1 MIAVSQFCQLLKS
14 NSIDFFAGVPDSLLS
29 SFSQYLE
36 SSASRKQHI
45 ITANEGSAVALALG
59 HHLATASTPLVY
71 MQNSGLGNAY
81 NPLVSLADPEVY
93 SIPMV
98 LLIGWRGQPGIK
110 DEPQHKKQGA
120 ITLST
125 LETMGIPYLQL
136 NASTENT
143 SDGVNQLIKKAKTE
157 SRPVAI
163 VVSKNTFLN
172 DMLEKASVAPPTSL
186 FTRENAIE
194 LIVKSLPTN
203 AKVVCT
209 TGMASREL
217 FELREKQS
225 QPHNND
231 FLTVGG
237 MGHASQIALGVAM
250 YDKNDIVCIDGD
262 GAALMHMGSLAIN
275 GNSQL
280 PNFKHIV
287 LNNGC
292 HDSVGGQATLGKQV
306 ELTQIARSCG
316 YHFSERVT
324 SQDELNSALPK
335 LFASS
340 LPAFLEVVID
350 RGRRQGLGRPT
361 ETPLQC
367 KLAFMKCDEN
377 NESKDDSKN
386 EPRD

>member
-14 NSIDFFAGVPDSLLS
+14 NGIDFFAGVPDSLLS
-29 SFSQYLE
+29 PFSQYLE
-36 SSASRKQHI
+36 SSASGKQHV
-45 ITANEGSAVALALG
+45 ITANEGNAVALALG
-59 HHLATASTPLVY
+59 HHLGTASTPLVY

-98 LLIGWRGQPGIK
+98 LLIGWRGQPGVK

-120 ITLST
+120 ITLAT
-125 LETMGIPYLQL
+125 LKAMDIPYLHL
-136 NASTENT
+136 DGNTENIP
-143 SDGVNQLIKKAKTE
+143 DFVDKLIKKAKTD

-163 VVSKNTFLN
+163 VVSKNTFIN
-172 DMLEKASVAPPTSL
+172 DAVKTHLPEPKTSL
-186 FTRENAIE
+186 FTREIAIE
-194 LIVKSLPTN
+194 QIVQSLPEN
-203 AKVVCT
+203 AKIVCT

-217 FELREKQS
+217 FELREQQS

-250 YDKNDIVCIDGD
+250 YDNKDIVCIDGD

-275 GNSQL
+275 GHSQL
-280 PNFKHIV
+280 TNFKHIV

-292 HDSVGGQATLGKQV
+292 HDSVGGQATLGKQID
-306 ELTQIARSCG
+306 LTQVAKACG
-316 YHFSERVT
+316 YFFSVRVT
-324 SQDELNSALPK
+324 NQSELNDALPK
-335 LFASS
+335 LFACSQ
-340 LPAFLEVVID
+340 PAFLEVVID
-350 RGRRQGLGRPT
+350 KGHRRSLGRPT

-367 KLAFMKCDEN
+367 KLAFMKSGQIDE
-377 NESKDDSKN
+377 
-386 EPRD
+386 

>member
-1 MIAVSQFCQLLKS
+1 MIALSQFCQLLKS
-14 NSIDFFAGVPDSLLS
+14 NGIDFFAGVPDSLLS

-36 SSASRKQHI
+36 KSASKEQHV
-45 ITANEGSAVALALG
+45 ITANEGNAVALALG

-98 LLIGWRGQPGIK
+98 LLIGWRGQPGVK

-125 LETMGIPYLQL
+125 LEAMGIPYLQL
-136 NASTENT
+136 NANTENI
-143 SDGVNQLIKKAKTE
+143 SDCTNELIKKAKID

-172 DMLEKASVAPPTSL
+172 DMVETTSPPKKTPL
-186 FTRENAIE
+186 FTREKAIE
-194 LIVKSLPTN
+194 LIVNSLPKN

-217 FELREKQS
+217 FELREQQS

-237 MGHASQIALGVAM
+237 MGHASQIALGLAM
-250 YDKNDIVCIDGD
+250 YDSNDIVCIDGD

-275 GNSQL
+275 GHSQL
-280 PNFKHIV
+280 SNFKHIV

-292 HDSVGGQATLGKQV
+292 HDSVGGQATLSKKI
-306 ELTQIARSCG
+306 ELTNVAKSCG
-316 YHFSERVT
+316 YHFSVKVT
-324 SQDELNSALPK
+324 SQTELNNVLPN

-350 RGRRQGLGRPT
+350 RGHRRDLSRPT

-367 KLAFMKCDEN
+367 KLAFMGC
-377 NESKDDSKN
+377 
-386 EPRD
+386 